1 MQIPGQFTHTSSKQS
16 KVKLQSENV
25 STEQSDSFII
35 DDSDD
40 EFESHI
46 DQGRKSDTSDESE
59 KTQHELDK
67 EKLLSLQEQR
77 KSTNDKNEKEAYKL
91 QKEINAT
98 RKNLGL
104 PNENIKGIKPN
115 KLPTQTI
122 DGSDENLQTSTQS
135 NLPSPVE
142 RIIFFNIAD
151 RNELRKISQGVLKCQ
166 EISESYQIRIDAI
179 DKILDD
185 SDGIVGEDEFQRDL
199 SSLIKLQW
207 QEHKKISVL
216 HAQQN
221 NIESRVI
228 SKAASLKEIND
239 ECQLLLES
247 CKSEKTYS
255 LEEKYDALVSE
266 LKQEHANSPY
276 TPAKIAVAGASA
288 FSVSFLIAD
297 TLSRTVSMSAYI
309 PAFITGTL
317 HVIAAGPVAK
327 SIMPNMWSS
336 PVLAELNNNFK
347 LRGASWGEQ
356 WQGQASEKKYLSKY
370 PEHPGKIS
378 IEQRLEEEQS
388 LNNLLAAR
396 YKDEEAS
403 YFFFTM
409 NYLLKAMGAAMVS
422 KAFSTGT
429 QTYKLI
435 EATLHGVCGNLSG
448 ANYLFSQQAA
458 RSERNQS
465 TNILTPTRKIFSA
478 KAEELQSLLDDIE
491 NNLKKSESN
500 PRHDTR
506 DLTHHLLIKA
516 QQQVQN
522 ELKIA
527 TLQASWLGLLRH
539 ELSIN
544 FALGSRLDT
553 IAEIVGRSISLLPLS
568 IINEVTSNWRN
579 SSDPWLVFIGHALPA
594 AILTMPPGL
603 TARPLYIGAIR
614 SALQMMCTIYENYS
628 VPMGNHGSTPDD
640 SDYFN
645 TNWRGNPV
653 KKDEETLL

>member
-266 LKQEHANSPY
+266 LKQEHANNPY

-448 ANYLFSQQAA
+448 ASYLFSQQAA

>member
-1 MQIPGQFTHTSSKQS
+1 M
-16 KVKLQSENV
+16 N
-25 STEQSDSFII
+25 TEQSDSFII

-544 FALGSRLDT
+544 FAHGSRLDT

>member
-16 KVKLQSENV
+16 KVKLQSEYVN
-25 STEQSDSFII
+25 TEQSDSFII

-91 QKEINAT
+91 QKEINAA

-115 KLPTQTI
+115 KPPTQTI

-544 FALGSRLDT
+544 FAHGSRLDT

>member
-1 MQIPGQFTHTSSKQS
+1 MQIPGHFANTSHKQS
-16 KVKLQSENV
+16 KEKIQSEYLNA
-25 STEQSDSFII
+25 EQSDSFIA

-40 EFESHI
+40 EFESHS
-46 DQGRKSDTSDESE
+46 DQGCKSDTSDESE
-59 KTQHELDK
+59 KSQRQLNKD
-67 EKLLSLQEQR
+67 KLLSLQEQR
-77 KSTNDKNEKEAYKL
+77 KLINDNNEKEAYKL
-91 QKEINAT
+91 QKEINVA

-104 PNENIKGIKPN
+104 PNENIKGIKTN
-115 KLPTQTI
+115 GLPTQTI
-122 DGSDENLQTSTQS
+122 DGNNGHLKTSTES
-135 NLPSPVE
+135 NLSSPVE
-142 RIIFFNIAD
+142 RIIFFNVVD
-151 RNELRKISQGVLKCQ
+151 RNELRKISQDVLKSQ
-166 EISESYQIRIDAI
+166 EVSDSYQIRIDAI
-179 DKILDD
+179 DKILND
-185 SDGIVGEDEFQRDL
+185 SDDIVGEDEFQRDL
-199 SSLIKLQW
+199 RSLIKLQW
-207 QEHKKISVL
+207 HEHKKISIL
-216 HAQQN
+216 YAQQK

-228 SKAASLKEIND
+228 SKAVSLKEIND

-266 LKQEHANSPY
+266 LKQENANSPY
-276 TPAKIAVAGASA
+276 TPVKIAVAGASA

-309 PAFITGTL
+309 PACIAGTL
-317 HVIAAGPVAK
+317 HVIVAGPVAK
-327 SIMPNMWSS
+327 SIMPCMWSS

-370 PEHPGKIS
+370 LEHPGKIS

-388 LNNLLAAR
+388 LNNLIGAR

-409 NYLLKAMGAAMVS
+409 NYLLKAIGAAVVS

-458 RSERNQS
+458 RSERTQS

-478 KAEELQSLLDDIE
+478 KAEELQSLLDDIK
-491 NNLKKSESN
+491 NNLKEYESN

-506 DLTHHLLIKA
+506 DLTHRLLIKA

-527 TLQASWLGLLRH
+527 SLQASWLGLLRH

-544 FALGSRLDT
+544 FAHGSRLDT
-553 IAEIVGRSISLLPLS
+553 IAEVLGRSLSLLPLS
-568 IINEVTSNWRN
+568 IINEVTAEWRN
-579 SSDPWLVFIGHALPA
+579 SSDPWLVFIGHALLA
-594 AILTMPPGL
+594 AILTMPPGF

-614 SALQMMCTIYENYS
+614 SALQMMCTIYENKTAF
-628 VPMGNHGSTPDD
+628 MNNHGNTPDD

>member
-16 KVKLQSENV
+16 TVKLQSEYVN
-25 STEQSDSFII
+25 TEQSDSFII

-77 KSTNDKNEKEAYKL
+77 KSTNDKNEKEAFKL

-544 FALGSRLDT
+544 FAHGSRLDT
-553 IAEIVGRSISLLPLS
+553 IAEILGRSISLLPLS

-603 TARPLYIGAIR
+603 TARPLYSGAIR

>member
-16 KVKLQSENV
+16 TVKLQSEYVN
-25 STEQSDSFII
+25 TEQSDSFII

-91 QKEINAT
+91 QKEINAA

-122 DGSDENLQTSTQS
+122 DGSDENLQTSAQS

-448 ANYLFSQQAA
+448 ASYLFSQQAA

-544 FALGSRLDT
+544 FAHGSRLDT

-603 TARPLYIGAIR
+603 TARPIYIGAIR

>member
-1 MQIPGQFTHTSSKQS
+1 MA
-16 KVKLQSENV
+16 
-25 STEQSDSFII
+25 
-35 DDSDD
+35 
-40 EFESHI
+40 
-46 DQGRKSDTSDESE
+46 RC
-59 KTQHELDK
+59 
-67 EKLLSLQEQR
+67 LQEQR
-77 KSTNDKNEKEAYKL
+77 KLINDNNEKEAYKL
-91 QKEINAT
+91 QKEINVA

-104 PNENIKGIKPN
+104 PNENIKGIKTN
-115 KLPTQTI
+115 RLPTQTI
-122 DGSDENLQTSTQS
+122 DGNNEYLKTNTES
-135 NLPSPVE
+135 NLPSRVE
-142 RIIFFNIAD
+142 RIIFFNVID
-151 RNELRKISQGVLKCQ
+151 RNELRKISKDVLKSQ
-166 EISESYQIRIDAI
+166 EISDSYQIRIDAI
-179 DKILDD
+179 DKILDS
-185 SDGIVGEDEFQRDL
+185 SDGIVGEDELQRDL
-199 SSLIKLQW
+199 RSLIKLQW
-207 QEHKKISVL
+207 QEHKKISIL
-216 HAQQN
+216 NAQQK

-228 SKAASLKEIND
+228 SKAVSLKEIND

-255 LEEKYDALVSE
+255 LEEKYDAMVGE
-266 LKQEHANSPY
+266 LKQENANSPY
-276 TPAKIAVAGASA
+276 TPVKIAVAGASA

-297 TLSRTVSMSAYI
+297 ALSRTVSMSAYI
-309 PAFITGTL
+309 HAFITGTL

-336 PVLAELNNNFK
+336 PVLAELNNNFI

-356 WQGQASEKKYLSKY
+356 WQGQASEKKYLSKF

-403 YFFFTM
+403 YYFFTM
-409 NYLLKAMGAAMVS
+409 NYLFKAIGAAMVS

-458 RSERNQS
+458 RRERNQS

-491 NNLKKSESN
+491 NNLKEYESN

-516 QQQVQN
+516 HQQVQN

-544 FALGSRLDT
+544 FAHGSRLDT
-553 IAEIVGRSISLLPLS
+553 IAEILGRSISLLPLS
-568 IINEVTSNWRN
+568 IINEVTSDWRN
-579 SSDPWLVFIGHALPA
+579 SSDPWLVFVGHALPA

-614 SALQMMCTIYENYS
+614 SALQMMCTIYENKT
-628 VPMGNHGSTPDD
+628 VFMGNHGSTADH

-653 KKDEETLL
+653 KKDEEKLL

>member
-16 KVKLQSENV
+16 KVKLQSEYVN
-25 STEQSDSFII
+25 TEQSDSFII

-91 QKEINAT
+91 QKEINAA

-247 CKSEKTYS
+247 CKSEKTFS

-544 FALGSRLDT
+544 FAHGSRLDT

>member
-16 KVKLQSENV
+16 TVKLQSEYVN
-25 STEQSDSFII
+25 TEQSDSFII

-77 KSTNDKNEKEAYKL
+77 KSTNDKNEKEAFKL
-91 QKEINAT
+91 QKEINAA

-122 DGSDENLQTSTQS
+122 DGNDENLQTSTQS

-544 FALGSRLDT
+544 FAHGSRLDT

-603 TARPLYIGAIR
+603 TARPLYSGAIR

>member
-16 KVKLQSENV
+16 TVKLQSEYVN
-25 STEQSDSFII
+25 TEQSDSFII

-266 LKQEHANSPY
+266 LKQEHANNPY

>member
-16 KVKLQSENV
+16 KVKLQSEYVN
-25 STEQSDSFII
+25 TEQSDSFII

-91 QKEINAT
+91 QKEINAA

-207 QEHKKISVL
+207 HEHKKISVL

-247 CKSEKTYS
+247 CKSEKTFS

-544 FALGSRLDT
+544 FAHGSRLDT

>member
-16 KVKLQSENV
+16 KVKLQSEYVN
-25 STEQSDSFII
+25 TEQSDSFII

-142 RIIFFNIAD
+142 RIIFFNIAE

-276 TPAKIAVAGASA
+276 TPAKIAIAGASA

-356 WQGQASEKKYLSKY
+356 WQGQASEKKYHSKY

-544 FALGSRLDT
+544 FAHGSRLDT

>member
-16 KVKLQSENV
+16 KVKLQSEYVN
-25 STEQSDSFII
+25 TEQSDSFII

-91 QKEINAT
+91 QKEINAA

-115 KLPTQTI
+115 KPPTQTI

-247 CKSEKTYS
+247 CKSEKTFS

-544 FALGSRLDT
+544 FAHGSRLDT

>member
-544 FALGSRLDT
+544 FAHGSRLDT

>member
-16 KVKLQSENV
+16 TVKLQSEYVN
-25 STEQSDSFII
+25 TEQSDSFII

-77 KSTNDKNEKEAYKL
+77 KSTNDKNEKEAFKL
-91 QKEINAT
+91 QKEINAA

-122 DGSDENLQTSTQS
+122 DGNDENLQTSTQS

-247 CKSEKTYS
+247 CKSEKTFS

-603 TARPLYIGAIR
+603 TARPLYSGAIR

>member
-16 KVKLQSENV
+16 TVKLQSEYVN
-25 STEQSDSFII
+25 TEQSDSFII

-77 KSTNDKNEKEAYKL
+77 KSTNDKNEKEAFKL
-91 QKEINAT
+91 QKEINAA

-544 FALGSRLDT
+544 FAHGSRLDT

>member
-1 MQIPGQFTHTSSKQS
+1 
-16 KVKLQSENV
+16 
-25 STEQSDSFII
+25 
-35 DDSDD
+35 
-40 EFESHI
+40 
-46 DQGRKSDTSDESE
+46 
-59 KTQHELDK
+59 
-67 EKLLSLQEQR
+67 
-77 KSTNDKNEKEAYKL
+77 
-91 QKEINAT
+91 
-98 RKNLGL
+98 
-104 PNENIKGIKPN
+104 
-115 KLPTQTI
+115 
-122 DGSDENLQTSTQS
+122 
-135 NLPSPVE
+135 
-142 RIIFFNIAD
+142 
-151 RNELRKISQGVLKCQ
+151 
-166 EISESYQIRIDAI
+166 
-179 DKILDD
+179 
-185 SDGIVGEDEFQRDL
+185 
-199 SSLIKLQW
+199 
-207 QEHKKISVL
+207 
-216 HAQQN
+216 
-221 NIESRVI
+221 
-228 SKAASLKEIND
+228 
-239 ECQLLLES
+239 
-247 CKSEKTYS
+247 
-255 LEEKYDALVSE
+255 
-266 LKQEHANSPY
+266 
-276 TPAKIAVAGASA
+276 
-288 FSVSFLIAD
+288 
-297 TLSRTVSMSAYI
+297 MSAYI

-448 ANYLFSQQAA
+448 ASYLFSQQAA

-544 FALGSRLDT
+544 FAHGSRLDT

>member
-16 KVKLQSENV
+16 TVKLQSEYVN
-25 STEQSDSFII
+25 TEQSDSFII

-77 KSTNDKNEKEAYKL
+77 KSTNDKNEKEAFKL

-448 ANYLFSQQAA
+448 ASYLFSQQAA

-465 TNILTPTRKIFSA
+465 TNILTPTRKIFSS

-603 TARPLYIGAIR
+603 TARPLYSGAIR

>member
-1 MQIPGQFTHTSSKQS
+1 MQIAGQFANTSHKQS
-16 KVKLQSENV
+16 KEKIQSDHLNA
-25 STEQSDSFII
+25 EQSDSFIT

-40 EFESHI
+40 EFESHS
-46 DQGRKSDTSDESE
+46 DQGCKSDTSYESE
-59 KTQHELDK
+59 KSQRQLDK
-67 EKLLSLQEQR
+67 EKLLSLQDQQ

-91 QKEINAT
+91 QKEINVA

-104 PNENIKGIKPN
+104 PKENIKGIKTN
-115 KLPTQTI
+115 RLPTLTI
-122 DGSDENLQTSTQS
+122 DGSNEHLQNSTQS

-142 RIIFFNIAD
+142 RIIYFDTVD
-151 RNELRKISQGVLKCQ
+151 RNDLINISQEVLKCQ

-185 SDGIVGEDEFQRDL
+185 SDGIVDEDEFQRDL
-199 SSLIKLQW
+199 RSLIKLKW
-207 QEHKKISVL
+207 KEHKKISVL
-216 HAQQN
+216 HAHQK

-266 LKQEHANSPY
+266 LKQENANSPY
-276 TPAKIAVAGASA
+276 TPAKIAVSGASA

-409 NYLLKAMGAAMVS
+409 NYLLKAIGAAMVS

-465 TNILTPTRKIFSA
+465 TNMLTPTRKIFSA

-491 NNLKKSESN
+491 NNLKEYESISH
-500 PRHDTR
+500 HDTR

-544 FALGSRLDT
+544 FAHGSRLDT
-553 IAEIVGRSISLLPLS
+553 IAEILGRSISLLPLS
-568 IINEVTSNWRN
+568 IINEVTSDWRN

-614 SALQMMCTIYENYS
+614 SALQMMCTIYENKT
-628 VPMGNHGSTPDD
+628 VFMGNHGSTPDHT
-640 SDYFN
+640 DYFN

>member
-1 MQIPGQFTHTSSKQS
+1 MQITGQFANTSHKQS
-16 KVKLQSENV
+16 KEKIQSESVN
-25 STEQSDSFII
+25 TEQSDSFITY
-35 DDSDD
+35 DSDD
-40 EFESHI
+40 EFESNI
-46 DQGRKSDTSDESE
+46 DQDRKSDTSDESE
-59 KTQHELDK
+59 KSQGKLDK

-91 QKEINAT
+91 QKEINVE

-104 PNENIKGIKPN
+104 PNENIKGIKTN
-115 KLPTQTI
+115 RLSNQTI
-122 DGSDENLQTSTQS
+122 DGSNEHLQTSTQS

-142 RIIFFNIAD
+142 RIIFFNTAD
-151 RNELRKISQGVLKCQ
+151 RNELRKINQEVLKYQ
-166 EISESYQIRIDAI
+166 EISDSYQTRIDAI
-179 DKILDD
+179 DKILDS
-185 SDGIVGEDEFQRDL
+185 SDGIVGEDELQRDL
-199 SSLIKLQW
+199 RSLIKLKW

-216 HAQQN
+216 HAQQK

-228 SKAASLKEIND
+228 SKAASLQEIND

-255 LEEKYDALVSE
+255 LEEKYDALVGE
-266 LKQEHANSPY
+266 LKQENANSPY
-276 TPAKIAVAGASA
+276 TPVKVAVAGASA

-336 PVLAELNNNFK
+336 PVLAELNNNFI

-356 WQGQASEKKYLSKY
+356 WQGQASEKKYLSKF

-378 IEQRLEEEQS
+378 IVQRLEEEQS

-403 YFFFTM
+403 YYFFTM
-409 NYLLKAMGAAMVS
+409 NYLLKAIGAAMVS
-422 KAFSTGT
+422 KAFNTGT

-458 RSERNQS
+458 RRERNQS
-465 TNILTPTRKIFSA
+465 ANILTPTRKIFSA

-491 NNLKKSESN
+491 NNLKEYESN

-544 FALGSRLDT
+544 FAHGSRLDT
-553 IAEIVGRSISLLPLS
+553 IAEILGRSISLLPLS
-568 IINEVTSNWRN
+568 IINEVTSDWRN

-614 SALQMMCTIYENYS
+614 SALQMMCTIYENKT
-628 VPMGNHGSTPDD
+628 VFMGNHGSTPDHT
-640 SDYFN
+640 DYFN

-653 KKDEETLL
+653 KKDEEKLL

>member
-16 KVKLQSENV
+16 TVKLQSEYVN
-25 STEQSDSFII
+25 TEQSDSFII

-91 QKEINAT
+91 QKEINAA

-115 KLPTQTI
+115 KPPTQTI
-122 DGSDENLQTSTQS
+122 DGSDENLQTSAQS

-465 TNILTPTRKIFSA
+465 TNILTPTRKIFST

-544 FALGSRLDT
+544 FAHGSRLDT

>member
-16 KVKLQSENV
+16 KVKLQSEYVN
-25 STEQSDSFII
+25 TEQSDSFII

-91 QKEINAT
+91 QKEINAA

-115 KLPTQTI
+115 KPPTQTI
-122 DGSDENLQTSTQS
+122 DGSDENLQTSAQS

-544 FALGSRLDT
+544 FAHGSRLDT

>member
-16 KVKLQSENV
+16 KVKLQSEYVN
-25 STEQSDSFII
+25 TEQSDSFII

-77 KSTNDKNEKEAYKL
+77 KSTNDKNEKEAFKL
-91 QKEINAT
+91 QKEINAA

-115 KLPTQTI
+115 KPPTQTI

-207 QEHKKISVL
+207 HEHKKISVL

-544 FALGSRLDT
+544 FAHGSRLDT

>member
-16 KVKLQSENV
+16 TVKLQSEYVN
-25 STEQSDSFII
+25 TEQSDSFII

-77 KSTNDKNEKEAYKL
+77 KSTNDKNEKEAFKL

-448 ANYLFSQQAA
+448 ASYLFSQQAA

-603 TARPLYIGAIR
+603 TARPLYSGAIR

>member
-16 KVKLQSENV
+16 TVKLQSEYVN
-25 STEQSDSFII
+25 TEQSDSFII

-122 DGSDENLQTSTQS
+122 DGNDENLQTSTQS

-266 LKQEHANSPY
+266 LKQENANSPY
-276 TPAKIAVAGASA
+276 TPARIAVAGASA

-448 ANYLFSQQAA
+448 ASYLFSQQAA

-603 TARPLYIGAIR
+603 TARPLYSGAIR

>member
-1 MQIPGQFTHTSSKQS
+1 M
-16 KVKLQSENV
+16 N
-25 STEQSDSFII
+25 TEQSDSFII

-77 KSTNDKNEKEAYKL
+77 KSTNDKNEKEAFKL

-448 ANYLFSQQAA
+448 ASYLFSQQAA

-465 TNILTPTRKIFSA
+465 TNILTPTRKIFSS

-603 TARPLYIGAIR
+603 TARPLYSGAIR

>member
-16 KVKLQSENV
+16 TVKLQSEYVN
-25 STEQSDSFII
+25 TEQSDSFII

-91 QKEINAT
+91 QKEINAA

-122 DGSDENLQTSTQS
+122 DGNDENLQTSTQS

-207 QEHKKISVL
+207 HEHKKISVL

-356 WQGQASEKKYLSKY
+356 CRAKLVRKNTLANILSTLERSPLSK
-370 PEHPGKIS
+370 
-378 IEQRLEEEQS
+378 
-388 LNNLLAAR
+388 
-396 YKDEEAS
+396 D
-403 YFFFTM
+403 
-409 NYLLKAMGAAMVS
+409 
-422 KAFSTGT
+422 
-429 QTYKLI
+429 
-435 EATLHGVCGNLSG
+435 
-448 ANYLFSQQAA
+448 
-458 RSERNQS
+458 
-465 TNILTPTRKIFSA
+465 
-478 KAEELQSLLDDIE
+478 
-491 NNLKKSESN
+491 
-500 PRHDTR
+500 
-506 DLTHHLLIKA
+506 
-516 QQQVQN
+516 
-522 ELKIA
+522 
-527 TLQASWLGLLRH
+527 
-539 ELSIN
+539 
-544 FALGSRLDT
+544 
-553 IAEIVGRSISLLPLS
+553 
-568 IINEVTSNWRN
+568 
-579 SSDPWLVFIGHALPA
+579 
-594 AILTMPPGL
+594 
-603 TARPLYIGAIR
+603 
-614 SALQMMCTIYENYS
+614 
-628 VPMGNHGSTPDD
+628 
-640 SDYFN
+640 
-645 TNWRGNPV
+645 
-653 KKDEETLL
+653 

>member
-16 KVKLQSENV
+16 KVKLQSEYVN
-25 STEQSDSFII
+25 TEQSDSFII

-91 QKEINAT
+91 QKEINAA

-115 KLPTQTI
+115 KPPTQTI

-142 RIIFFNIAD
+142 RIIFFNMAD
-151 RNELRKISQGVLKCQ
+151 RNELRKISQGILKCQ

-544 FALGSRLDT
+544 FAHGSRLDT

>member
-16 KVKLQSENV
+16 KVKLQSEYVN
-25 STEQSDSFII
+25 TEQSDSFII

-91 QKEINAT
+91 QKEINAA

-115 KLPTQTI
+115 KPPTQTI

-142 RIIFFNIAD
+142 RIIFFNMAD
-151 RNELRKISQGVLKCQ
+151 RNELRKISQGILKCQ

-448 ANYLFSQQAA
+448 ASYLFSQEAA

-544 FALGSRLDT
+544 FAHGSRLDT

-653 KKDEETLL
+653 KKDEEMLF

>member
-16 KVKLQSENV
+16 TVKLQSEYVN
-25 STEQSDSFII
+25 TEQSDSFII

-185 SDGIVGEDEFQRDL
+185 SDGIVGEDEFQTDL

-603 TARPLYIGAIR
+603 TARPLYSGAIR

>member
-1 MQIPGQFTHTSSKQS
+1 MQIQGEFAKILHKQS
-16 KVKLQSENV
+16 INEFQSESVN
-25 STEQSDSFII
+25 TEQSDSFIT

-40 EFESHI
+40 EFESNI
-46 DQGRKSDTSDESE
+46 DSEKKSDASDEPE
-59 KTQHELDK
+59 KSQRQLDK
-67 EKLLSLQEQR
+67 GKLLSLQKQR
-77 KSTNDKNEKEAYKL
+77 KLINDNNEKDAYKL
-91 QKEINAT
+91 QTEIDVL

-104 PNENIKGIKPN
+104 PNETTNDEKIARLSK
-115 KLPTQTI
+115 QTI
-122 DGSDENLQTSTQS
+122 DGSNEHLQASTQS
-135 NLPSPVE
+135 QLPSAE
-142 RIIFFNIAD
+142 RIIFFNAVD
-151 RNELRKISQGVLKCQ
+151 RNELRKISQGVLKSQ
-166 EISESYQIRIDAI
+166 EIYDSYQIRIDALN
-179 DKILDD
+179 KILDD
-185 SDGIVGEDEFQRDL
+185 LDHIVGEDEFQNDL
-199 SSLIKLQW
+199 KSLIRLQW
-207 QEHKKISVL
+207 QEHKKISIL
-216 HAQQN
+216 NAQQK

-228 SKAASLKEIND
+228 SKAASLKEITD

-247 CKSEKTYS
+247 CKSDKTYS
-255 LEEKYDALVSE
+255 LEEKYDALEAE
-266 LKQEHANSPY
+266 LKQENANSPY
-276 TPAKIAVAGASA
+276 TQAKIGIAGASA
-288 FSVSFLIAD
+288 FSTSFLIAD
-297 TLSRTVSMSAYI
+297 SLSRIAGVSAYI
-309 PAFITGTL
+309 PAFIAGTL
-317 HVIAAGPVAK
+317 HVIAAGPIAK

-356 WQGQASEKKYLSKY
+356 WQGHASEKKYLSKY

-396 YKDEEAS
+396 YKDEEAG
-403 YFFFTM
+403 YFFFTI
-409 NYLLKAMGAAMVS
+409 NYLLKAIGAAMVS

-465 TNILTPTRKIFSA
+465 THLLTPTRKIFSA
-478 KAEELQSLLDDIE
+478 KAEELQSLLDDLA
-491 NNLKKSESN
+491 NNLKEYERNSL
-500 PRHDTR
+500 HDTR

-527 TLQASWLGLLRH
+527 TLQASWLGIFRH
-539 ELSIN
+539 ELSTN
-544 FALGSRLDT
+544 FAHGSRLDT
-553 IAEIVGRSISLLPLS
+553 IAEILGRSLSLLPLS
-568 IINEVTSNWRN
+568 IVNEVTADWRN
-579 SSDPWLVFIGHALPA
+579 SSDPWMVFIGHALPA

-614 SALQMMCTIYENYS
+614 SALQMMCTIYENYT

>member
-16 KVKLQSENV
+16 TVKLQSEYVN
-25 STEQSDSFII
+25 TEQSDSFII

>member
-1 MQIPGQFTHTSSKQS
+1 M
-16 KVKLQSENV
+16 

-122 DGSDENLQTSTQS
+122 DGSDENLQTSAQS

-544 FALGSRLDT
+544 FAHGSRLDT

-603 TARPLYIGAIR
+603 TARPLYIGTIR
-614 SALQMMCTIYENYS
+614 SALQVMCTIYENYS

>member
-1 MQIPGQFTHTSSKQS
+1 MQIPGQFAHTSSKQS
-16 KVKLQSENV
+16 KVKLQSEYVN
-25 STEQSDSFII
+25 TEQSDSFII

-91 QKEINAT
+91 QKEINAA

-247 CKSEKTYS
+247 CKSEKTFS

-448 ANYLFSQQAA
+448 ASYLFSQQAA

-544 FALGSRLDT
+544 FAHGSRLDT

-603 TARPLYIGAIR
+603 TARPLYSGAIR